1 MENYST
7 IFDSSSSS
15 TPQNPHLL
23 SPMNMVMN
31 HQHQQQQLLDHNYLH
46 DHSNNN
52 KNIIDHHHVA
62 DEGEMENEAAKGT
75 GKKLK
80 HVDKKSSRKPRYA
93 FQTRSQVDILDDG
106 YRWRKYGQKAVKN
119 NKFPRYVPNLL
130 HFIYLI
136 SFYI

>member
-31 HQHQQQQLLDHNYLH
+31 HHQHQQQQQLLDHNYLH
-46 DHSNNN
+46 DHHN
-52 KNIIDHHHVA
+52 KNIIDHQHVA

-136 SFYI
+136 SFFI